1 MGNIST
7 ILAAILCATAPLS
20 AIETLDPKTE
30 AVQSSF
36 KLGRETVSSIRNA
49 YEKGEYDEFLS
60 EMDSSYKNADLSG
73 LIQMRDRDIPVEFQE
88 DWEQRFIDLR
98 AEKNKELLSVISDE
112 DDSLF
117 SQKVRSV
124 ASQITTPEQEKALTR
139 LNSFIV
145 LSPGKGANE
154 DENVLISLDV
164 EYEYKLMHASMPSS
178 DLSLEQQLQ
187 HQVALRME
195 KMDRMIAASKNFQ
208 DPALKQAVSIASAT
222 LDERLARNLDGSD
235 LNALVKGKVK
245 PSNPTEERVYSIL
258 SLYQAKFSELMK
270 ELDHANQ

>member
-20 AIETLDPKTE
+20 AIEAVDPKTE
-30 AVQSSF
+30 MTQSSL
-36 KLGRETVSSIRNA
+36 KLGRETVSSVRAA

-60 EMDSSYKNADLSG
+60 EMDASYKNSDLSG
-73 LIQMRDRDIPVEFQE
+73 LIQMRDRDIPIEFQE
-88 DWEQRFIDLR
+88 EWEQRFIDLR
-98 AEKNKELLSVISDE
+98 AEKNRELLSVISDE

-124 ASQITTPEQEKALTR
+124 AAQITTPEQEKALTR
-139 LNSFIV
+139 LNSFITM
-145 LSPGKGANE
+145 SPGKGASE
-154 DENVLISLDV
+154 DENTLISLDV
-164 EYEYKLMHASMPSS
+164 EYEYKLIHASMPAS
-178 DLSLEQQLQ
+178 DLSLEQQVQ
-187 HQVALRME
+187 HQIALRME
-195 KMDRMIAASKNFQ
+195 KMDRMAAASKNFQ

-245 PSNPTEERVYSIL
+245 PANSTEERVYSIL

-270 ELDHANQ
+270 ELEHANQ